1 MERGVSL
8 AMSKLSFLI
17 LLLSLASSALAIEA
31 DGLRE
36 LVLAASSQSNIPK
49 LSLQETRKLYLGVPV
64 EKNGKTI
71 KPLLNVSESLL
82 FEVFLQK
89 VTFMSSDA
97 YEKQVLAIVFRLGGQ
112 RPQAFHDRQTLN
124 AALLEHPDSVTFMW
138 AKDLDQYRGLKPIN
152 TLWAG
157 SAD

>member
-8 AMSKLSFLI
+8 AMLKRL
-17 LLLSLASSALAIEA
+17 LAILFLAAVQSGAAAEPP
-31 DGLRE
+31 DMRE
-36 LVLAASSQSNIPK
+36 LVLAASTRSNIPK
-49 LSLQETRKLYLGVPV
+49 LSLREIRKLYLGVPV
-64 EKNGKTI
+64 EKNGMTI
-71 KPLLNVSESLL
+71 KPLLNISESLL

-112 RPQAFHDRQTLN
+112 RPLAFQDRAVLNDTLL
-124 AALLEHPDSVTFMW
+124 AHPDAVTFMW
-138 AKDLDQYRGLKPIN
+138 AKDLDRYRGLKPIT
-152 TLWAG
+152 TLWTG